1 MKLASALSERG
12 DLQVR
17 LRELETRLVNNAK
30 TQEGE
35 PPAERPEDLLAEL
48 NRMTAR
54 LEHLV
59 ARINLTN
66 ASTVSGGVTITEMIA
81 KKDVLRMKTT
91 ALRRFLDEASNKTD
105 RYSKSEILV
114 VSTVDVPTVQKHL
127 DELSRELRL
136 LDERIQELN
145 WTTELIE

>member
-48 NRMTAR
+48 DRMTAR

-91 ALRRFLDEASNKTD
+91 TLRRFLDEASNKTD